1 MELSPDALRGAQF
14 TERFRGYDA
23 AEVDAFLNDAA
34 DALDEYIAEQ
44 SAPMAALA
52 AERARLAIE
61 DVRRDGLAEV
71 EDLQHRR
78 DELAVAVAGLRRM
91 LEDRRRSIVSEL
103 DAIDAAL
110 AEARE
115 ATDVAGIDGDAA
127 AAGESGSDT
136 FLARLEEVAAEGDGR
151 DGD

>member
-1 MELSPDALRGAQF
+1 MELSPDALRCAQF

-34 DALDEYIAEQ
+34 DALDEVLAEQ
-44 SAPMAALA
+44 SAPLAALA

-61 DVRRDGLAEV
+61 EVRRDSLAEV
-71 EDLQHRR
+71 EDLQQRR
-78 DELAVAVAGLRRM
+78 DELAASVAGLRRM
-91 LEDRRRSIVSEL
+91 LEDRRRSIVAEL
-103 DAIDAAL
+103 DAIDTAL

-115 ATDVAGIDGDAA
+115 ATEAADADGDAA
-127 AAGESGSDT
+127 ENSGSDT

>member
-23 AEVDAFLNDAA
+23 AEVDTFLNDAA
-34 DALDEYIAEQ
+34 DALDGYFAEQ
-44 SAPMAALA
+44 SEPMAALA

-61 DVRRDGLAEV
+61 EVRRDSLSEV
-71 EDLQHRR
+71 EDLQRRR
-78 DELAVAVAGLRRM
+78 DELAAAVAELRRM
-91 LEDRRRSIVSEL
+91 LQDRRRSLVSEL

-110 AEARE
+110 AEAHE
-115 ATDVAGIDGDAA
+115 AIDVAHVGEDAA
-127 AAGESGSDT
+127 GAGESRSDT